1 MVAYDASIEVDK
13 HYMAEA
19 LALATRGGTCEQ
31 SCRFMSVVHFMAV
44 HTHQ

>member
-19 LALATRGGTCEQ
+19 LALATRGGPANSPVGLCQ
-31 SCRFMSVVHFMAV
+31 
-44 HTHQ
+44 

>member
-19 LALATRGGTCEQ
+19 LALATRGGGPANSPVGLCQ
-31 SCRFMSVVHFMAV
+31 
-44 HTHQ
+44 